1 MEEYPEEIVYE
12 GKRLRREMTEVGP
25 VYVDE
30 EGVVY
35 PVQVLPEEVFRRP
48 AAAEPAPVVEGI
60 EIEVREAPPAP
71 PAPPPAPEVPHAP
84 PAPPPPA
91 PTVPPTPPPPAPA
104 PERVPAASPGERVP
118 WRLLVGRAARQ
129 LLKEL
134 RGMVA
139 GYRVTLPGALKGWA
153 WLLAW
158 TTISVGVGYVDKLVY
173 GMVAAW
179 GVIADAASIIAAPL
193 HFIALSCVT
202 LVAASLLL
210 TLSRAWMAP
219 RRRSVVDVILWTVV
233 AVAFTWPLR
242 KVWLIVV
249 FSHAAGML
257 AALLMNFLPSL
268 LTLAATLIIMVMSV
282 SVLAILFLLA
292 LVIAMLPLVVYAML
306 ILPLLFMAF
315 YALHQAGRAAARFI
329 DLGLPLLLGLFA
341 VARRLAPG
349 LADYAA
355 AAAVLLSAAI
365 AAGTQDYRWLRV
377 AAAAIVVTFLPPAG
391 LESLL
396 EPAYRVYVETVGTPG
411 AYYGYRLLVR
421 LLEWTP

>member
-12 GKRLRREMTEVGP
+12 GKRLRREMTDLGP

-30 EGVVY
+30 EGIVY

-48 AAAEPAPVVEGI
+48 AAVEPVVEGI
-60 EIEVREAPPAP
+60 EIEAPERGVVREAPPAP
-71 PAPPPAPEVPHAP
+71 PAPPPAPQ
-84 PAPPPPA
+84 PPA
-91 PTVPPTPPPPAPA
+91 PTVPAAPPPPAPA
-104 PERVPAASPGERVP
+104 PEAPPPRKRVPR
-118 WRLLVGRAARQ
+118 RLLVGMQRE
-129 LLKEL
+129 LK
-134 RGMVA
+134 GMIA

-158 TTISVGVGYVDKLVY
+158 TTIAVGVGYVDRLLHDY
-173 GMVAAW
+173 FSSW
-179 GVIADAASIIAAPL
+179 GVVADAASMIAAPL

-210 TLSRAWMAP
+210 TLSRAWLA
-219 RRRSVVDVILWTVV
+219 RGGRSVLDAVLWTVV
-233 AVAFTWPLR
+233 AVAIAWPLR
-242 KVWLIVV
+242 KVWLVVV
-249 FSHAAGML
+249 FTQAAGML
-257 AALLMNFLPSL
+257 ASLLMAALPAVA
-268 LTLAATLIIMVMSV
+268 TLAGAL
-282 SVLAILFLLA
+282 LLA
-292 LVIAMLPLVVYAML
+292 LMGVSLLALMFLLLLALLFLPFIVYALL
-306 ILPLLFMAF
+306 ILPLLFMALF
-315 YALHQAGRAAARFI
+315 CLHQAGRAAARFI

-341 VARRLAPG
+341 VARMLAPG

-355 AAAVLLSAAI
+355 AAAVLLSAAL

-391 LESLL
+391 LETLL

>member
-12 GKRLRREMTEVGP
+12 GKRLRREMTDLGP

-30 EGVVY
+30 EGIVY

-48 AAAEPAPVVEGI
+48 AAVEPVVEGI
-60 EIEVREAPPAP
+60 EIEAPERGAEREAPPAP
-71 PAPPPAPEVPHAP
+71 PAPPPAPQ
-84 PAPPPPA
+84 PPA
-91 PTVPPTPPPPAPA
+91 PTVPAAPPPPAPA
-104 PERVPAASPGERVP
+104 PEAPPPRKRVPR
-118 WRLLVGRAARQ
+118 RLLVGMQRE
-129 LLKEL
+129 LK
-134 RGMVA
+134 GMIA

-158 TTISVGVGYVDKLVY
+158 TTIAVGVGYVDRLLHDY
-173 GMVAAW
+173 FSSW
-179 GVIADAASIIAAPL
+179 GVVADAASMIAAPL

-210 TLSRAWMAP
+210 TLSRAWLA
-219 RRRSVVDVILWTVV
+219 RGGRSVLDAVLWTVV
-233 AVAFTWPLR
+233 AVAIAWPLR
-242 KVWLIVV
+242 KVWLVVV
-249 FSHAAGML
+249 FTQAAGML
-257 AALLMNFLPSL
+257 ASLLMAALPAVA
-268 LTLAATLIIMVMSV
+268 TLAGAL
-282 SVLAILFLLA
+282 LLA
-292 LVIAMLPLVVYAML
+292 LMGVSLLALMFLLLLALLFLPFIVYALL
-306 ILPLLFMAF
+306 ILPLLFMALF
-315 YALHQAGRAAARFI
+315 CLHQAGRAAARFI

-341 VARRLAPG
+341 VARMLAPG

-355 AAAVLLSAAI
+355 AAAVLLSAAL

-391 LESLL
+391 LETLL

>member
-12 GKRLRREMTEVGP
+12 GKRLRREMTDLGP

-30 EGVVY
+30 EGIVY

-48 AAAEPAPVVEGI
+48 AAVEPVVEGI
-60 EIEVREAPPAP
+60 EIEAPERGAVREAPPAP
-71 PAPPPAPEVPHAP
+71 PAPPPAPQ
-84 PAPPPPA
+84 PPA
-91 PTVPPTPPPPAPA
+91 PTVPAAPPPPAPA
-104 PERVPAASPGERVP
+104 PEAPPPRKRVPR
-118 WRLLVGRAARQ
+118 RLLVGMQRE
-129 LLKEL
+129 LK
-134 RGMVA
+134 GMIA

-158 TTISVGVGYVDKLVY
+158 TTIAVGVGYVDRLLHDY
-173 GMVAAW
+173 FSSW
-179 GVIADAASIIAAPL
+179 GVVADAASMIAAPL

-210 TLSRAWMAP
+210 TLSRAWLA
-219 RRRSVVDVILWTVV
+219 RGGRSVLDAVLWTVV
-233 AVAFTWPLR
+233 AVAIAWPLR
-242 KVWLIVV
+242 KVWLVVV
-249 FSHAAGML
+249 FTQAAGML
-257 AALLMNFLPSL
+257 ASLLMAALPAVA
-268 LTLAATLIIMVMSV
+268 TLAGAL
-282 SVLAILFLLA
+282 LLA
-292 LVIAMLPLVVYAML
+292 LMGVSLLALMFLLLLALLFLPFIVYALL
-306 ILPLLFMAF
+306 ILPLLFMALF
-315 YALHQAGRAAARFI
+315 CLHQAGRAAARFI

-341 VARRLAPG
+341 VARMLAPG

-355 AAAVLLSAAI
+355 AAAVLLSAAL

-391 LESLL
+391 LETLL

>member
-12 GKRLRREMTEVGP
+12 GKRLRREMTDLGP

-30 EGVVY
+30 EGIVY

-48 AAAEPAPVVEGI
+48 AAVEPVVEGI
-60 EIEVREAPPAP
+60 EIEAPERGAEREAPPAP
-71 PAPPPAPEVPHAP
+71 PAPPPAPQ
-84 PAPPPPA
+84 PPA
-91 PTVPPTPPPPAPA
+91 PTVPAAPPPPAPA
-104 PERVPAASPGERVP
+104 PEAPPPRKRVPR
-118 WRLLVGRAARQ
+118 RLLVGMQRE
-129 LLKEL
+129 LK
-134 RGMVA
+134 GMIA

-158 TTISVGVGYVDKLVY
+158 TTIAVGVGYVDRLLHDY
-173 GMVAAW
+173 FSSW
-179 GVIADAASIIAAPL
+179 GVVADAASMIAAPL

-210 TLSRAWMAP
+210 TLSRAWLA
-219 RRRSVVDVILWTVV
+219 RGGRSVLDAVLWTVV
-233 AVAFTWPLR
+233 AVAIAWPLR
-242 KVWLIVV
+242 KVWLVVV
-249 FSHAAGML
+249 FTQAAGML
-257 AALLMNFLPSL
+257 ASLLMAALPAVA
-268 LTLAATLIIMVMSV
+268 TLAGAL
-282 SVLAILFLLA
+282 LLA
-292 LVIAMLPLVVYAML
+292 LMGVSLLALMFLLLLALLFLPFIVYALL
-306 ILPLLFMAF
+306 ILPLLFMALF
-315 YALHQAGRAAARFI
+315 CLHQAGRAAARFI

-341 VARRLAPG
+341 VARMLAAG

-355 AAAVLLSAAI
+355 AAAVLLSAAL

-391 LESLL
+391 LETLL

>member
-12 GKRLRREMTEVGP
+12 GKRLRREITDLGP

-30 EGVVY
+30 EGIVY

-48 AAAEPAPVVEGI
+48 APVEPVVEGI
-60 EIEVREAPPAP
+60 EIEAPERGAVREAPPAP
-71 PAPPPAPEVPHAP
+71 PAPPPAPQ
-84 PAPPPPA
+84 PPA
-91 PTVPPTPPPPAPA
+91 PTVPAAPPPPAPA
-104 PERVPAASPGERVP
+104 PEAPPPRKRVPR
-118 WRLLVGRAARQ
+118 RLLVGMQRE
-129 LLKEL
+129 LK
-134 RGMVA
+134 GMIA

-158 TTISVGVGYVDKLVY
+158 TTIAVGVGYVDRLLHDY
-173 GMVAAW
+173 FSSW
-179 GVIADAASIIAAPL
+179 GVVADAASMIAAPL

-210 TLSRAWMAP
+210 TLSRAWLA
-219 RRRSVVDVILWTVV
+219 RGGRSVLDAVLWTVV
-233 AVAFTWPLR
+233 AVAIAWPLR
-242 KVWLIVV
+242 KVWLVVV
-249 FSHAAGML
+249 FTQAAGML
-257 AALLMNFLPSL
+257 ASLLMAALPAVA
-268 LTLAATLIIMVMSV
+268 TLAGAL
-282 SVLAILFLLA
+282 LLA
-292 LVIAMLPLVVYAML
+292 LMGVSLLALMFLLLLALLFLPFIVYALL
-306 ILPLLFMAF
+306 ILPLLFMALF
-315 YALHQAGRAAARFI
+315 CLHQAGRAAARFI

-341 VARRLAPG
+341 VARMLAPG

-355 AAAVLLSAAI
+355 AAAVLLSAAL

-391 LESLL
+391 LETLL

>member
-12 GKRLRREMTEVGP
+12 GKRLRREMTDLGP

-30 EGVVY
+30 EGIVY

-48 AAAEPAPVVEGI
+48 AAVEPVVEGI
-60 EIEVREAPPAP
+60 EIEAPERGAEREAPPAP
-71 PAPPPAPEVPHAP
+71 PAPPPAPQ
-84 PAPPPPA
+84 PPA
-91 PTVPPTPPPPAPA
+91 PTVPAAPPPPAPA
-104 PERVPAASPGERVP
+104 PEAPPPRKRVPR
-118 WRLLVGRAARQ
+118 RLLVGMQRE
-129 LLKEL
+129 LK
-134 RGMVA
+134 GMIA

-158 TTISVGVGYVDKLVY
+158 TTIAVGVGYVDRLLY
-173 GMVAAW
+173 DYFSSW
-179 GVIADAASIIAAPL
+179 GVVADAASMIAAPL

-210 TLSRAWMAP
+210 TLSRAWLA
-219 RRRSVVDVILWTVV
+219 RGGRSVLDAVLWTVV
-233 AVAFTWPLR
+233 AVAIAWPLR
-242 KVWLIVV
+242 KVWLVVV
-249 FSHAAGML
+249 FTQAAGML
-257 AALLMNFLPSL
+257 ASLLMAALPAVA
-268 LTLAATLIIMVMSV
+268 TLAGAL
-282 SVLAILFLLA
+282 LLA
-292 LVIAMLPLVVYAML
+292 LMGVSLLALMFLLLLALLFLPFIVYALL
-306 ILPLLFMAF
+306 ILPLLFMALF
-315 YALHQAGRAAARFI
+315 CLHQAGRAAARFI

-341 VARRLAPG
+341 VARMLAAG

-355 AAAVLLSAAI
+355 AAAVLLSAAL

-391 LESLL
+391 LETLL